1 MPLPQYITLMEE
13 LDQWLAAVTG
23 LVRRAR
29 QLFYELALA
38 GLACPSCSGPL
49 VMIREGRCQCRRC
62 GKHLD
67 PTLQFQ
73 RCPACHGRLALRI
86 CRYRCRR
93 CGQDVP
99 SRFLF
104 DGKVFDADY
113 FRQRMAESRN
123 RHRHQRTQ
131 RREAAVATRS
141 NELVLEPVDEAALP
155 SLAAVLNALVGTG
168 EPDPV
173 LLEQARQA
181 FDLPRYERHVM
192 AHLGERPITLE
203 QITLPDPNR
212 RRAKIGLFVALVF
225 LRHAGRVE
233 LWQDGFTIWVRR
245 I

>member
-1 MPLPQYITLMEE
+1 
-13 LDQWLAAVTG
+13 
-23 LVRRAR
+23 
-29 QLFYELALA
+29 
-38 GLACPSCSGPL
+38 
-49 VMIREGRCQCRRC
+49 
-62 GKHLD
+62 
-67 PTLQFQ
+67 
-73 RCPACHGRLALRI
+73 
-86 CRYRCRR
+86 
-93 CGQDVP
+93 
-99 SRFLF
+99 
-104 DGKVFDADY
+104 
-113 FRQRMAESRN
+113 MAESR
-123 RHRHQRTQ
+123 Q
-131 RREAAVATRS
+131 RRRQKQSRRREVAVAARS
-141 NELVLEPVDEAALP
+141 NELVLEPVHDDALP
-155 SLAAVLNALVGTG
+155 SLGTVLDALVGTG